1 MSASSAVKAKV
12 KFLARLQRYK
22 EEKPYKITVD
32 LDLNGPLTNHEYIV
46 REVEIHDAQSYR
58 DRFSLD
64 IHGFQFHD
72 WKTRMTSDGF
82 DSSEVVKS
90 KYFEELHELIR
101 EIRPGSAEIHFLGYK
116 RRRSTPHGQEAHL
129 GHDILNPVQYAHS
142 DFTPDGAIARLK
154 SILLVNPRLEE
165 KRYEF
170 LNVWR
175 VTKGPNN
182 AWPLALCDYNSISIP
197 DDLEQTDVV
206 HQDHEGES
214 CLLYHNPNQCWH
226 YLKDQDTHHVIIFRN
241 TDSRGISI
249 PFAPHT
255 SFDCPSTTEATVGTR
270 ESIEVRLVVFY
281 N

>member
-12 KFLARLQRYK
+12 KFLARLERYK
-22 EEKPYKITVD
+22 EEKPYKFAVD

-116 RRRSTPHGQEAHL
+116 VSLSFSRCCEVSSCRTDVVAISQRRRSTPHGQEAHL

-142 DFTPDGAIARLK
+142 GQLAHSCRFARIFLCHFHLLNSIDFTPDGAIARLK

-170 LNVWR
+170 LKYAT
-175 VTKGPNN
+175 TK
-182 AWPLALCDYNSISIP
+182 AIVFVSF
-197 DDLEQTDVV
+197 
-206 HQDHEGES
+206 
-214 CLLYHNPNQCWH
+214 LL
-226 YLKDQDTHHVIIFRN
+226 
-241 TDSRGISI
+241 
-249 PFAPHT
+249 
-255 SFDCPSTTEATVGTR
+255 STG
-270 ESIEVRLVVFY
+270 
-281 N
+281 